1 MIRIIRRLHRTGATA
16 SRLAAP
22 LATSLLLLTLQAPL
36 LPAQAQEHAEALD
49 QPRLA
54 QAPEPYCFCWSDG
67 KKIAEGAT
75 ACIRTT
81 KGRRLALCGRVINMM
96 SWEVSE
102 NPCPES

>member
-1 MIRIIRRLHRTGATA
+1 MLRVLRRLHRTGATA
-16 SRLAAP
+16 SRLSAP
-22 LATSLLLLTLQAPL
+22 LATSLLLLALQAQFP
-36 LPAQAQEHAEALD
+36 PARAQEHAEALD
-49 QPRLA
+49 RPRLA

>member
-1 MIRIIRRLHRTGATA
+1 MIRIFRRLHQPRATA
-16 SRLAAP
+16 ARLAA
-22 LATSLLLLTLQAPL
+22 LSAATLLLFALQAPL
-36 LPAQAQEHAEALD
+36 FTAQAQESAQAFD
-49 QPRLA
+49 RPRMA

-67 KKIAEGAT
+67 KKIAEGAI

-81 KGRRLALCGRVINMM
+81 KGRRLAQCGRVINMM